1 MKFLEKYR
9 LIIAGAIFF
18 GLTIPLAFILNIRQD
33 EAYSLHTT
41 SKGLVFAF
49 KQAVNFEMQP
59 PVYFML
65 LTAWRF
71 IEDSIFWAR
80 LFSIISVFLSVVIID
95 RLLEGKLNNR
105 LFLLLFLAL
114 HPVSVWAALEIRVYA
129 FTLLTTSAYLYFFIK
144 HLEPNYS
151 NIRLRLIHVLLVCA
165 GLFSYYYFG
174 FVLAGVGI
182 YILLFKRKIL
192 LNYLVDMA
200 LPALILLLSASKIF
214 YKIEG
219 HSGIGPI
226 IDFSIQNIIRYWQVD
241 FFDLFFLPV
250 FFIGPNTV
258 FNLLA
263 RGFFV
268 AFIFF
273 FIFSS
278 RAKLHTLI
286 TNPVFYVAVVF
297 VTSLTL
303 IKFNLGSIYAS
314 HPHATL
320 SLIPILITLILLIE
334 PYKNKHLINVFF
346 GGLLL
351 ISMVSHFK
359 VYQKPYKDY
368 DVRALT
374 HYLKS
379 VPADIPALI
388 YTNETYEVLKYYI
401 KDERSFIPLPKKI
414 TFQEYKLSD
423 WVITNRDTLHV
434 LAQQKIRNFEGRY
447 FLYVSDNKQFIEHL
461 CVDHQKLVKDYF
473 LDTFTLIDST
483 HTGGFS
489 VFKFSLY

>member
-9 LIIAGAIFF
+9 LIIAGALFF

-41 SKGLVFAF
+41 SQGLVFAF

-59 PVYFML
+59 PAYFML
-65 LTAWRF
+65 LSAWRF

-95 RLLEGKLNNR
+95 RLLEGKVNNR

-129 FTLLTTSAYLYFFIK
+129 FTILTTSAYLYFFIK
-144 HLEPNYS
+144 HLEPNPPS
-151 NIRLRLIHVLLVCA
+151 IRLRIIHILLIIA

-174 FVLAGVGI
+174 FVLAGAGL
-182 YILLFKRKIL
+182 YILFVKRKML
-192 LNYLVDMA
+192 LRYVLDMA
-200 LPALILLLSASKIF
+200 LPGLILLLSAGKIF

-219 HSGIGPI
+219 HSGIGTI
-226 IDFSIQNIIRYWQVD
+226 VDFSFLNLFNYWLID
-241 FFDLFFLPV
+241 FFDLFFVPV
-250 FFIGPNTV
+250 FFLGPNTV
-258 FNLLA
+258 LNLLA
-263 RGFFV
+263 RGLFLLFMLFFLASTKPKITFFLSNPIFYVSVVFV
-268 AFIFF
+268 AF
-273 FIFSS
+273 FS
-278 RAKLHTLI
+278 
-286 TNPVFYVAVVF
+286 
-297 VTSLTL
+297 L

-320 SLIPILITLILLIE
+320 SLIPFLLTLIFLVEPLKKKLMINSFFAGLLI
-334 PYKNKHLINVFF
+334 IS
-346 GGLLL
+346 L
-351 ISMVSHFK
+351 ISHFN
-359 VYQKPYKDY
+359 VYQKPYKNY
-368 DVRALT
+368 DVKALNV
-374 HYLKS
+374 YLKT
-379 VPADIPALI
+379 VPEEIPALI
-388 YTNETYEVLKYYI
+388 YTNETHEVLKYYI
-401 KDERSFIPLPKKI
+401 KDERIFIPLPKKI

-434 LAQQKIRNFEGRY
+434 LVQQKIRNFEGKY

-461 CVDHQKLVKDYF
+461 SVDHQKLVKDYF

-489 VFKFSLY
+489 VFKFSLN